1 MSHDMISKSLFE
13 ACAIL
18 PGWDRHL
25 RLEAWQDW
33 HSMATPTIRDE
44 AWKYTNIARLEK
56 MIFTETASTP
66 STLTL
71 NDIPLT
77 IPENRFCFI
86 NGVFNPALSATLTA
100 DTYLLSKR
108 AWPHIANKH
117 QTPHSYFERL
127 NAAMLNDGLYL
138 DIKSNTH
145 NPIYLI
151 LLQDK
156 TTDLSQHH
164 LRHRIKVHAG
174 VKSEIVIVDWGLAD
188 TLNLTTYIIDIELD
202 EGAELNCIHLKKA
215 STPGYHIRQTH
226 SHLAKNSQFH
236 HFNFDFGAKLSR
248 NEISTH
254 LNGEHATCQL
264 NGLALARAQ
273 DHIDNQTQI
282 AHLAPKTNSVEQ
294 YRGIIDD
301 HACHVFHGHV
311 LIDANAPDS
320 IANQQNKNMLLTS
333 TGQAY
338 AEPQLEIYN
347 QNVQCIHG
355 ATVGDIDEEA
365 LFYLRSR
372 GLSDEIARQ
381 LLIFGFARSI
391 LETITD
397 KNLQNELALWIKTHL
412 AIDSELILELYKEHD
427 HENIH

>member
-1 MSHDMISKSLFE
+1 MIPQSLFE
-13 ACAIL
+13 ACTVL
-18 PGWDRHL
+18 PGWDKHL
-25 RLEAWQDW
+25 RLEAWQRW
-33 HSMATPTIRDE
+33 QSMAAPTIRDE
-44 AWKYTNIARLEK
+44 AWKYTNLMRLEK
-56 MIFTETASTP
+56 MVFTPSDSTP
-66 STLTL
+66 STLSL

-77 IPENRFCFI
+77 IPENRFSFI
-86 NGVFNPALSATLTA
+86 NGVFNSTLSASLTEN
-100 DTYLLSKR
+100 TYLLSQR
-108 AWPHIANKH
+108 AWPKILNKH

-138 DIKSNTH
+138 DIKSTTTV
-145 NPIYLI
+145 PTYLV

-156 TTDLSQHH
+156 TGGLSQHH

-188 TLNLTTYIIDIELD
+188 TMSLTTYIIDIELD

-215 STPGYHIRQTH
+215 ATKSYHIRQTH
-226 SHLAKNSQFH
+226 THLAKNSHFN

-248 NEISTH
+248 NEISVH
-254 LNGEHATCQL
+254 LTGERAGCKL

-273 DHIDNQTQI
+273 DHIDNHTQI
-282 AHLAPKTNSVEQ
+282 GHLASKTSSMEH

-301 HACHVFHGHV
+301 KACHVFHGHV
-311 LIDANAPDS
+311 LIEAQASDS
-320 IANQQNKNMLLTS
+320 IAHQQNKNMLLAS

-372 GLSDEIARQ
+372 GLSVEIARQ

-391 LETITD
+391 LETLAD

-427 HENIH
+427 HENIQ